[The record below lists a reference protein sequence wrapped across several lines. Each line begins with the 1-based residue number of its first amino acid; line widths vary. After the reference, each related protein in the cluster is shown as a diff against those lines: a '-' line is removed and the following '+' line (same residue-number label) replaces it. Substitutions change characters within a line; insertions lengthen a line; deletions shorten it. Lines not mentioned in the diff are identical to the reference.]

1 VGGNSTALTAVLANG
16 TAGIGDLSGGA
27 APTAASGNFVLTG
40 NPADGN
46 TVTIGTQT
54 YTFTSAV
61 PTAANQ
67 VMLGGSITDTLNNLK
82 AAVDGLAGAGT
93 TYGTGTAA
101 NTQATIT
108 SVVGNQAVIT
118 ANSSNMGVSGDSIAL
133 SANLSNGTGG
143 GTVGTIGS
151 KLSGGGASVD
161 LNSPL
166 DAQTALTTIAAAIST
181 VAGQRGAIGSG
192 INQMNAALSVMTNTS
207 QNLTSSLS
215 GIQDAD
221 IGKVVANMSKFQVL
235 EQTGISA
242 LAQSNSQAQ
251 AVLKLLQ

>member
-1 VGGNSTALTAVLANG
+1 
-16 TAGIGDLSGGA
+16 
-27 APTAASGNFVLTG
+27 
-40 NPADGN
+40 
-46 TVTIGTQT
+46 
-54 YTFTSAV
+54 
-61 PTAANQ
+61 
-67 VMLGGSITDTLNNLK
+67 M
-82 AAVDGLAGAGT
+82 AAVNNGPAGTGAGT
-93 TYGTGTAA
+93 TYGTGTVA
-101 NTQATIT
+101 NTEATIS

-118 ANSSNMGVSGDSIAL
+118 ANSSNLGTGGDTIVL
-133 SANLSNGTGG
+133 SANLSSGTGG

-161 LNSPL
+161 LNSPV
-166 DAQTALTTIAAAIST
+166 DAQTALTTIAGAIST

-221 IGKVVANMSKFQVL
+221 IGKVVANMSKYQVL